1 MKEAKKSPIKKAGW
15 WTPGYEGLGCAIV
28 EQAVHDWRTLIR
40 AEKRVL
46 PVHGRK
52 ISLME
57 IRRFFRSDYCQSL
70 VDGDPLIILKRLEK
84 ELERSREEG
93 SLI

>member
-1 MKEAKKSPIKKAGW
+1 MNDIYDNVWDELAKAIIK
-15 WTPGYEGLGCAIV
+15 
-28 EQAVHDWRTLIR
+28 QAVDDWRTLIR
-40 AEKRVL
+40 VEKRVL
-46 PVHGRK
+46 LMPGRK

-70 VDGDPLIILKRLEK
+70 MDDDPLIILKQLEK
-84 ELERSREEG
+84 ELKRSREEG

>member
-1 MKEAKKSPIKKAGW
+1 MNDIYDNTWDELAKAIIK
-15 WTPGYEGLGCAIV
+15 
-28 EQAVHDWRTLIR
+28 QAVDDWRTLIR
-40 AEKRVL
+40 VEKRVL
-46 PVHGRK
+46 LMPGRK

-70 VDGDPLIILKRLEK
+70 MGGDPLIILKQLEK
-84 ELERSREEG
+84 ELKRSREEG

>member
-1 MKEAKKSPIKKAGW
+1 MNDIYDNVWDELAKAIIK
-15 WTPGYEGLGCAIV
+15 
-28 EQAVHDWRTLIR
+28 QAVDDWQKLIR

-46 PVHGRK
+46 PAHGRK

-70 VDGDPLIILKRLEK
+70 VDGDPLIILKQLEK
-84 ELERSREEG
+84 ELKRSREEG